1 MSNDLMAFVSGNE
14 LPVLSDD
21 ALADAIEQAQ
31 AATGEAARD
40 AAFTQYL
47 SFSGKTGAYALGK
60 DRDDI
65 DPDALFLV
73 EPMSFTDGW
82 ICWKSSKPVD
92 RIEWSYFDQGR
103 AVDEGDLPDHGPY
116 NSAMGE
122 GWSSLRGLGCVS
134 LDGDTTQ
141 IKFSSNSISA
151 KNSINDLLNEIKD
164 RSRRGEAPI
173 PVIHF
178 DKQQFEAQGAK
189 NWKPKFVVEVWVTR
203 DSANAYAEGG
213 LTLEELVSGVTVKK
227 AAKKKK

>member
-1 MSNDLMAFVSGNE
+1 MTNDLMAFVSGNE

-31 AATGEAARD
+31 QTTGEGNRD
-40 AAFTQYL
+40 TTFTQYL

-60 DRDDI
+60 ERDDI
-65 DPDALFLV
+65 DPEALFLV

-92 RIEWSYFDQGR
+92 RVEWSYFDQGR
-103 AVDEGDLPDHGPY
+103 AVNESDLQDHGPY

-122 GWSSLRGLGCVS
+122 GWSSLRGLGCVA
-134 LDGDTTQ
+134 LDNEMTQ

-189 NWKPKFVVEVWVTR
+189 NWKPKFVVEVWLTR
-203 DSANAYAEGG
+203 DSANAYANGG
-213 LTLEELVSGVTVKK
+213 LTLDDMLAGVTVKK
-227 AAKKKK
+227 VAKKKK

>member
-1 MSNDLMAFVSGNE
+1 MTNDLMAFVSGNE

-31 AATGEAARD
+31 QATGEGSRD
-40 AAFTQYL
+40 TTFTQYL

-60 DRDDI
+60 DRADI
-65 DPDALFLV
+65 NPEEIFLV

-103 AVDEGDLPDHGPY
+103 AVDESDLPDHGPY

-122 GWSSLRGLGCVS
+122 GWSSLRGLGCVT
-134 LDGDTTQ
+134 LDNEMTQ

-151 KNSINDLLNEIKD
+151 KNSITDLLNEIKD

-173 PVIHF
+173 PIITF
-178 DKQQFEAQGAK
+178 SKEQFEAQGAK

-203 DSANAYAEGG
+203 DSANAYASGG
-213 LTLEELVSGVTVKK
+213 LTLDDMLAGVTVKK
-227 AAKKKK
+227 VAKK

>member
-1 MSNDLMAFVSGNE
+1 MTNDLMAFVSGNE

-31 AATGEAARD
+31 QTTGEGNRD
-40 AAFTQYL
+40 TTFTQYL
-47 SFSGKTGAYALGK
+47 SFSGKTGLYALGK

-65 DPDALFLV
+65 DPEALFLV
-73 EPMSFTDGW
+73 EPMTFTDGW

-92 RIEWSYFDQGR
+92 RVEWNYLDQGR
-103 AVDEGDLPDHGPY
+103 AVAESDLQDHGPY

-122 GWSSLRGLGCVS
+122 GWSSLLGFGCVS
-134 LDGDTTQ
+134 LDKEMTQ

-151 KNSINDLLNEIKD
+151 KNSISDLHNEIKD
-164 RSRRGEAPI
+164 RARRGEAQI

-189 NWKPKFVVEVWVTR
+189 NWKPKFVVEAWVTR
-203 DSANAYAEGG
+203 ESAGAYASGG
-213 LTLEELVSGVTVKK
+213 LTLDDLVSGVTVKK
-227 AAKKKK
+227 VAKK

>member
-1 MSNDLMAFVSGNE
+1 MTNDLMAFVSGNE

-31 AATGEAARD
+31 QATGEGSRD
-40 AAFTQYL
+40 TTFTQYL
-47 SFSGKTGAYALGK
+47 SFSGKTGVYALGK

-65 DPDALFLV
+65 DPEALFLV
-73 EPMSFTDGW
+73 EPMTFTDGW

-92 RIEWSYFDQGR
+92 RVEWNYLDQGR
-103 AVDEGDLPDHGPY
+103 AVGEGELPDHGPY
-116 NSAMGE
+116 NAAMGE

-134 LDGDTTQ
+134 LDKEMTQ

-151 KNSINDLLNEIKD
+151 KNSINDLHNEIKD
-164 RSRRGEAPI
+164 RARRGEAQI

-203 DSANAYAEGG
+203 DSVGAYASGG
-213 LTLEELVSGVTVKK
+213 LTLDDMLAGVTVKK
-227 AAKKKK
+227 VAKKKK